1 MKFYKKCE
9 AWGLWKKDKICY
21 VHVLKKEKNKEE
33 KKKKKKKK
41 IWLQPGSNRE
51 RPHGSPM

>member
-9 AWGLWKKDKICY
+9 AWGLWWKDKICY
-21 VHVLKKEKNKEE
+21 VHELKKEK
-33 KKKKKKKK
+33 KKKRKKKKKK
-41 IWLQPGSNRE
+41 ICLQPGSNRE